1 MNFTYPQRHHACGLE
16 PPGRSQLFV
25 HSSIPRWTD
34 WPTVS
39 RHWSGEGCARVRDD
53 SPGIGC
59 HPMRLV
65 LLILLV
71 VMRLLFGPI
80 EHTVNDGDGCE
91 KLGHIDHG
99 R

>member
-1 MNFTYPQRHHACGLE
+1 MGYVRFGA
-16 PPGRSQLFV
+16 
-25 HSSIPRWTD
+25 D

-65 LLILLV
+65 LPIILV

-91 KLGHIDHG
+91 KLGDIDHG
-99 R
+99 RRDALMG